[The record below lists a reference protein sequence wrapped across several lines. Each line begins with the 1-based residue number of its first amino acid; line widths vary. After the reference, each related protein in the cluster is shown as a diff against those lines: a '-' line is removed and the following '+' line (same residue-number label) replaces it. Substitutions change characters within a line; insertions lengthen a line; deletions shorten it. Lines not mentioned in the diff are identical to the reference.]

1 MKEPQLTYSQL
12 RQILSL
18 VLTNGK
24 LRVKLEDFLS
34 GKLTK
39 VNEIELLDM
48 IQDSEADKDL
58 IRILSHDEPDDM
70 DATEALEYIAA
81 FFAYI
86 RASKEKCSSW
96 LAGLGYAVQKQPIT
110 TKSGSKCS

>member
-1 MKEPQLTYSQL
+1 MKEPKLTYSQL
-12 RQILSL
+12 RQILGL

-24 LRVKLEDFLS
+24 LKVKLEDFLS

-39 VNEIELLDM
+39 LNELELLEL
-48 IQDSEADKDL
+48 IQESEADKDL
-58 IRILSHDEPDDM
+58 IRILSHDEPDNM

-96 LAGLGYAVQKQPIT
+96 LAGLGYAVQKQPT
-110 TKSGSKCS
+110 STKSGLKCS

>member
-1 MKEPQLTYSQL
+1 MKEPKLTYCQL
-12 RQILSL
+12 RQILGL

-24 LRVKLEDFLS
+24 LKVKLEDFLS
-34 GKLTK
+34 GKATK
-39 VNEIELLDM
+39 LNEIELLEL
-48 IQDSEADKDL
+48 IQESEADKDL
-58 IRILSHDEPDDM
+58 IRILSNQEPDNM

-96 LAGLGYAVQKQPIT
+96 LAGLGYAVQKQPT
-110 TKSGSKCS
+110 STKSGSKCS

>member
-1 MKEPQLTYSQL
+1 MKEPKLTYDQL

-24 LRVKLEDFLS
+24 LKLKLEDFLS

-39 VNEIELLDM
+39 INEVELLQL
-48 IQDSEADKDL
+48 IQESEADKDL
-58 IRILSHDEPDDM
+58 IRILSHDEPDNM
-70 DATEALEYIAA
+70 DATEALEYIVA

-96 LAGLGYAVQKQPIT
+96 LAGLGYAVQKQPT
-110 TKSGSKCS
+110 STKRGSKCS

>member
-1 MKEPQLTYSQL
+1 MKEPKLTYSQL

-24 LRVKLEDFLS
+24 LKVKLEDFLS

-39 VNEIELLDM
+39 VNEIELLEL
-48 IQDSEADKDL
+48 IQSSEADKDL

-81 FFAYI
+81 FFVFI
-86 RASKEKCSSW
+86 RASREKCKDWLGNLGLAVATAKSTDTPTRSS
-96 LAGLGYAVQKQPIT
+96 K
-110 TKSGSKCS
+110 

>member
-1 MKEPQLTYSQL
+1 MKEPKLTYSQL

-39 VNEIELLDM
+39 INEIELLDM
-48 IQDSEADKDL
+48 IQNSEADKDL
-58 IRILSHDEPDDM
+58 IRILSGQEPDTM
-70 DATEALEYIAA
+70 DATEALECIAA

-110 TKSGSKCS
+110 TKSGSK

>member
-1 MKEPQLTYSQL
+1 MIKEPKLTYSQL
-12 RQILSL
+12 RQILGL

-39 VNEIELLDM
+39 INELELLEL
-48 IQDSEADKDL
+48 IQTSEADKDL
-58 IRILSHDEPDDM
+58 IRILSNQEPDTM
-70 DATEALEYIAA
+70 DAIDALEYISA

-96 LAGLGYAVQKQPIT
+96 LAGLGYAVQSSPT
-110 TKSGSKCS
+110 TTRRGSK